1 MELKPDRYDLRGGT
15 GTIISLF
22 RGVTNSRILEN
33 KDRFFILEDKE
44 NMFHSHKMVLSLLS
58 QA

>member
-1 MELKPDRYDLRGGT
+1 MELKTDRSDLRGGT
-15 GTIISLF
+15 GTISSLF
-22 RGVTNSRILEN
+22 RGVTNSRILEK